1 MNDGADQKGPDQ
13 GVVQLHGI
21 QNTPLRS
28 QIADLLR
35 EAIVRGD
42 FRPGQA
48 LTEVSLAQQLKVSRA
63 PVREAI
69 RILAKEGLLE
79 SVPYKGTSV
88 RTLSPRDIEETYSLR
103 ELLETFALER
113 LIKRPEPVDT
123 APLTAICEAMQR
135 AATGGDLHA
144 LSALDERFHKTVIEL
159 AQHEL
164 LASLWGT
171 VSLRVRQIMALRN
184 RQNRDLMEVALN
196 HPPIVEAIRERDF
209 GRARALIHRHVLSAA
224 DISLE
229 GWGMDAQEGAA

>member
-1 MNDGADQKGPDQ
+1 MNDGTNEKG
-13 GVVQLHGI
+13 VAQLHGV

-28 QIADLLR
+28 QIAELLR

-88 RTLSPRDIEETYSLR
+88 RTLSPHDIEETYSLR

-113 LIKRPEPVDT
+113 IISRPKPVDT
-123 APLTAICEAMQR
+123 APLEAICEAMQG
-135 AATGGDLHA
+135 AAAQGDLHA
-144 LSALDERFHKTVIEL
+144 LSVEDERFHRAVIDL

-164 LASLWGT
+164 LASLWAT

-184 RQNRDLMEVALN
+184 RQNHNLMEVARN
-196 HPPIVEAIRERDF
+196 HPPIVEALRARDLP
-209 GRARALIHRHVLSAA
+209 RTRALIHRHVLSAA

-229 GWGMDAQEGAA
+229 GWGEPSAPARRAS

>member
-1 MNDGADQKGPDQ
+1 MNDEVDLK

-28 QIADLLR
+28 QIAELLR

-88 RTLSPRDIEETYSLR
+88 RSLSPRDIEETYSLR

-113 LIKRPEPVDT
+113 IIKRAEPVSV
-123 APLTAICEAMQR
+123 AALEAICEAMQR
-135 AATGGDLHA
+135 AAVQGDLHA
-144 LSALDERFHKTVIEL
+144 LSVEDERFHRAVIEL

-184 RQNRDLMEVALN
+184 RQNRNLMEVALN
-196 HPPIVEAIRERDF
+196 HPPIVEAIRTRNLP
-209 GRARALIHRHVLSAA
+209 RARALIHRHVLSAA

-229 GWGMDAQEGAA
+229 GWAFSAQEGAA